1 MNKRI
6 ATALTLTLFTVMP
19 ALAVEHGPAHKT
31 MDEQCAKE
39 CEMLVRNCARET
51 DSLQQKI
58 ARLRAEIGKGT
69 AVYGADEL
77 NRLDKKLKEANLILK
92 NLMENR

>member
-1 MNKRI
+1 MKKHI

-19 ALAVEHGPAHKT
+19 ALAVEHGAVHKT
-31 MDEQCAKE
+31 MDEQCIKE

>member
-1 MNKRI
+1 MKKFVV
-6 ATALTLTLFTVMP
+6 TSLTLTLFSAMP
-19 ALAVEHGPAHKT
+19 ALAAQHGASHKQ

-39 CEMLVRNCARET
+39 CEMLLRNCAQET

-58 ARLRAEIGKGT
+58 ARLNKELAKGT
-69 AVYGADEL
+69 SVYTAAEL
-77 NRLDKKLKEANLILK
+77 KILEAKLKEANLILK